1 MRDYHYDDVDVKNDH
16 RYSWRKRY
24 QRGYGEESASPLLK
38 EYLDNIRS
46 EREMSE
52 EEHDDFQYK
61 YVGWVVFWLVVGVF
75 GTGVLGLVYFLN
87 WAPKCPLGICS

>member
-1 MRDYHYDDVDVKNDH
+1 MWLWGEFCSVMSDN
-16 RYSWRKRY
+16 YSWRKRY

-52 EEHDDFQYK
+52 EEHDDYQHK
-61 YVGWVVFWLVVGVF
+61 YVGY
-75 GTGVLGLVYFLN
+75 VLL
-87 WAPKCPLGICS
+87 

>member
-38 EYLDNIRS
+38 EYLDNMENKPNVI
-46 EREMSE
+46 ER
-52 EEHDDFQYK
+52 HDAP
-61 YVGWVVFWLVVGVF
+61 
-75 GTGVLGLVYFLN
+75 TGRIFN
-87 WAPKCPLGICS
+87 WWRDIKGHYE